1 MDGPSERSDV
11 HGIVGGASDAQ
22 IQNNLARLSRRRT
35 SRLMRTAA
43 LTLITT
49 IALGVTAPGAGIAD
63 VPPASLPPV
72 RVKVT
77 GDPAPVETLRLAIL
91 TSAKAVVPGI
101 RAGEM
106 ALTETAPPLQP
117 LPLASAMALRAIVQV
132 APFGLQPV
140 IHSIPVEITN
150 ANLPWSDARDLL
162 VSNSPET
169 LPFGKVLL
177 SRPVAAG
184 ETVRLLY
191 HHQNGSPDRHMV
203 LEVNLSNPARTPITL
218 WIAGAAGAEG
228 TDEFGQGHT
237 AARAFLEQYWHRAG
251 FMARIPANTTL
262 PLFLHDLAPQAVA
275 SGLVQL
281 ALIDGARL
289 NVDVFARLEGEMDPP
304 LLSFAPN
311 FDKVHPRGTFEH
323 PRVMQALTYTVGDP
337 PLAMTVG
344 DDRDALHEAQTG
356 APLKGNYGV
365 IYAFPIDLTNPRPL
379 PAILGLIFQAS
390 GGDGG
395 GTVLVDDQVFDLA
408 WVKSG
413 ERRMVTTLRL
423 APGEHRT
430 VLVSTM
436 PESGANYPVRLSLG
450 SEYK

>member
-1 MDGPSERSDV
+1 
-11 HGIVGGASDAQ
+11 
-22 IQNNLARLSRRRT
+22 
-35 SRLMRTAA
+35 MRTAA

-49 IALGVTAPGAGIAD
+49 IALGVTAPGAGSAD
-63 VPPASLPPV
+63 IPPAPLPPV
-72 RVKVT
+72 RLKVT
-77 GDPAPVETLRLAIL
+77 GDPAPVETLRLGIL
-91 TSAKAVVPGI
+91 TGAKAVAPDV

-117 LPLASAMALRAIVQV
+117 LPMAAAIALQAIVQV
-132 APFGLQPV
+132 AASGSQLV
-140 IHSIPVEITN
+140 TRSVPVEITN
-150 ANLPWSDARDLL
+150 ANLPWSDAQDLL

-177 SRPVAAG
+177 SRSVAAG

-191 HHQNGSPDRHMV
+191 HHQNGSSDRHM
-203 LEVNLSNPARTPITL
+203 EIAVNLSNPERTPIAL

-228 TDEFGQGHT
+228 TDDFGQGHT

-275 SGLVQL
+275 SGLVQF
-281 ALIDGARL
+281 ALITGARL
-289 NVDVFARLEGEMDPP
+289 NVDVFARLDGEMDPP
-304 LLSFAPN
+304 VLSFAPN
-311 FDKVHPRGTFEH
+311 FDKVHPRGTFDH
-323 PRVMQALTYTVGDP
+323 PRLMRPLTYTVGDP

-365 IYAFPIDLTNPRPL
+365 VYAYPIEITNPRTL
-379 PAILGLIFQAS
+379 PAILGLVFQAA
-390 GGDGG
+390 GGDAG

-413 ERRMVTTLRL
+413 ERRLVTTLHL

-430 VLVSTM
+430 VLISTM

-450 SEYK
+450 SEYR